1 MMIYLIYL
9 VNMSNKTI
17 KFGTGNIGLSSG
29 IFLIFLFLKLGE
41 IGQVAT
47 WSWWWV
53 ISPLWIPVSIA
64 LGFMFIVF
72 FLKFLIFLYELSKE
86 DKKNMKVL
94 RGKYKDFV
102 ITQDGKTTIKKKSIT
117 RKT

>member
-1 MMIYLIYL
+1 MK
-9 VNMSNKTI
+9 SSKSS
-17 KFGTGNIGLSSG
+17 GLSIG
-29 IFLIFLFLKLGE
+29 IVEAIFIIFLIIKLTNTGV
-41 IGQVAT
+41 IAT

-102 ITQDGKTTIKKKSIT
+102 ITQDGKTTIKKSRLQEKLDSLQKPKPW
-117 RKT
+117 R